1 MIDATMHETEHRVQR
16 VDPPVRGI
24 TPVMVVALG
33 VAFTAAVVGTVTRG
47 TVSRYAGGVAVAVIA
62 AAPLV
67 RVAMLG
73 IAWWHRHDRR
83 YALVALGLLL
93 VVAAGAGL
101 ALLR

>member
-1 MIDATMHETEHRVQR
+1 MIDAGMHDAETPVHQ

-24 TPVMVVALG
+24 TPVMVAALAI
-33 VAFTAAVVGTVTRG
+33 AFASAVVGTFTRG
-47 TVSRYAGGVAVAVIA
+47 SVSRYAGGVAVVAVA

-73 IAWWHRHDRR
+73 LAWWHRHDRR
-83 YALVALGLLL
+83 YALVAFSLLL